1 MSKRLLVAL
10 AGVTLAAGLF
20 LALAGQPSDAELLR
34 RAREVARAYRGLVS
48 RPRYV
53 TLIDYR
59 RSLLARRLAV
69 VDTRGAGRVVLRAR
83 VSHAWNSGLLY
94 ATRFSDVNGS
104 RCSSKGVFLTEE
116 TFAGRYGP
124 SLRVRGLSPGVN
136 GNARQRAIIF
146 HPGLTYSAGC
156 FMTAPDVNGRLISLI
171 RDGSLVAVI
180 E

>member
-1 MSKRLLVAL
+1 MGL
-10 AGVTLAAGLF
+10 AVVTLAAGLF
-20 LALAGQPSDAELLR
+20 LALAGQPTDAELLR
-34 RAREVARAYRGLVS
+34 RAQAVAQTHRGMAS

-59 RSLLARRLAV
+59 RSILARRLAV
-69 VDTRGAGRVVLRAR
+69 VDTRGAGKVVLRAR
-83 VSHAWNSGLLY
+83 VSHAWNSGPLY

-104 RCSSKGVFLTEE
+104 RCSSRRVFLTQE
-116 TFAGRYGP
+116 TFAGQFGL
-124 SLRVRGLSPGVN
+124 SLRVRGLNPGVN

-171 RDGSLVAVI
+171 KGGSLVAVI
-180 E
+180 D